1 MNFLKKIWDFILGVL
16 LIGFG
21 PLIVNFASTF
31 LFDFFADRW
40 LPQKTPE
47 TRTDIIVVDGSV
59 AFLLSIL
66 TFIMA
71 IRFRLRHRLLPKPV
85 VAMEA
90 VLGIIVAFL
99 YFMFFVVV
107 SYSAYGN

>member
-1 MNFLKKIWDFILGVL
+1 MNFLKKIWDFMLGVL

-21 PLIVNFASTF
+21 PLIVCFAFMF
-31 LFDFFADRW
+31 LLGFFAEQW

-47 TRTDIIVVDGSV
+47 TRTDIIVVYGSV
-59 AFLLSIL
+59 AFFLSIL

-85 VAMEA
+85 IAMEA
-90 VLGIIVAFL
+90 VLGIIIAFL
-99 YFMFFVVV
+99 YFMFFGVV